1 MFTQL
6 SLELLLLVSAQ
17 HYLKQNIAVVAIDLP
32 LHGERGFPDFLT
44 DSDNPGIYANLAF
57 LSTARD
63 NVRQSS
69 ADLLGLRAALAFA
82 NRKAAATIGVGKDL
96 KVSFVGHSLGGI
108 AGTNFVAIANEI
120 SDYVG
125 IDNSM
130 FKIDETILGMAGSMI
145 AHIMLESAAFGPIVK
160 HDVAVSGSP
169 TLSAAFEQFKPLCE
183 DSSEKTCF
191 TTQFIPTLPAE
202 DQAELDSTFTQFAFA
217 AQTV

>member
-1 MFTQL
+1 M
-6 SLELLLLVSAQ
+6 V
-17 HYLKQNIAVVAIDLP
+17 
-32 LHGERGFPDFLT
+32 ERGFPGFLT

-57 LSTARD
+57 YLRRD

-108 AGTNFVAIANEI
+108 VGTNFVAIANEI

-130 FKIDETILGMAGSMI
+130 FKIDETILAMAGSMI
-145 AHIMLESAAFGPIVK
+145 AHIMLESAEFGPIVK

-183 DSSEKTCF
+183 DSSEKPVLLLNLYLHYQQKIRRNSIQLLHSLLSQRKQYWMQL
-191 TTQFIPTLPAE
+191 TQLE
-202 DQAELDSTFTQFAFA
+202 
-217 AQTV
+217 